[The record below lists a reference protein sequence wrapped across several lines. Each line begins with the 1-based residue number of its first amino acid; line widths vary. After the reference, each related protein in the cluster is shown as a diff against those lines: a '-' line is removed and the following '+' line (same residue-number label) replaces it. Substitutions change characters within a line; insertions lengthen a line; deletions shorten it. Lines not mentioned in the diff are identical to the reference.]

1 MKSHWFAEV
10 HHWPTGDDRNTFNT
24 PYPNLHVA
32 LCNIIWAWVNR
43 KRGKEGKPSKGSSKY
58 ITRFRSG
65 NSFKFFLGH
74 SKKGKRHEIPKKEYT
89 SYTVSFFELIFSSD
103 NTRRNLNFT
112 SLAKSTSCWSQGLKL
127 LCWRRELLTVPSVK
141 AADTSNDTA
150 WRTTGRETQQK

>member
-1 MKSHWFAEV
+1 MKSHWFVEV

-24 PYPNLHVA
+24 PYPHLQVA

-43 KRGKEGKPSKGSSKY
+43 KKASRVREALNILPGSDRAIRLSV
-58 ITRFRSG
+58 SG
-65 NSFKFFLGH
+65 TL
-74 SKKGKRHEIPKKEYT
+74 KKGKRREIPKKEYT
-89 SYTVSFFELIFSSD
+89 SYTVSFFESVFSSD
-103 NTRRNLNFT
+103 NTRWNLNFT

-150 WRTTGRETQQK
+150 WRTTGREIQQK

>member
-1 MKSHWFAEV
+1 MKSHWFAKV

-24 PYPNLHVA
+24 PYHHLQVA
-32 LCNIIWAWVNR
+32 LCNIKWAWVNR
-43 KRGKEGKPSKGSSKY
+43 RRGKEGKLGEGSSKY

-65 NSFKFFLGH
+65 NSFKFFWDIP
-74 SKKGKRHEIPKKEYT
+74 KKERHEIPKREYT
-89 SYTVSFFELIFSSD
+89 SYTVSFFESIFSSD

-150 WRTTGRETQQK
+150 WRTTGRERQQI

>member
-10 HHWPTGDDRNTFNT
+10 HHWPTGDDRDTFNT

-32 LCNIIWAWVNR
+32 LCNIIWAWVNCR
-43 KRGKEGKPSKGSSKY
+43 RGKEGKLDEGSSKY

-65 NSFKFFLGH
+65 NSFKFFWD
-74 SKKGKRHEIPKKEYT
+74 IPKKEKDMKYHKKEYK
-89 SYTVSFFELIFSSD
+89 SYTVSFFESIFTSD

-150 WRTTGRETQQK
+150 WRTTKRETQQK